1 MTVVTDVHGIL
12 SVLRLGAQ
20 LNSSH
25 SKRGGGGG
33 GVLPHFPHKLISA
46 YISTFTVY
54 ALSK

>member
-33 GVLPHFPHKLISA
+33 WGVASLSA
-46 YISTFTVY
+46 QINFRIYFYFYGICS
-54 ALSK
+54 L